1 MNREEAIKFLALVK
15 VAYPTAYKDMDK
27 ESKLA
32 TVNMWHRIFVDVPF
46 KIMEMVFERFIRTSK
61 FPPTV
66 SDIFDGLK
74 ALYWNTVGEENI
86 AYQRKDADLMKRTE
100 WVLTYTSPYRSSTP
114 QSTVN
119 YNLISDDDLQLLPNS
134 ETPKLIGREDY
145 D

>member
-1 MNREEAIKFLALVK
+1 MNKTEAIKFLALIK
-15 VAYPTAYKDMDK
+15 VAYPTAYKDMDND
-27 ESKLA
+27 SKMA
-32 TVNMWHRIFVDVPF
+32 TVNMWHRCFIDVPF
-46 KIMEMVFERFIRTSK
+46 KIMEMVFERFIRVSK

-74 ALYWNTVGEENI
+74 ALYWNTLGDENI

-100 WVLTYTSPYRSSTP
+100 WVLTYTSPYRNASPPTTSNYDLITAEDLKHLP
-114 QSTVN
+114 QA
-119 YNLISDDDLQLLPNS
+119 

>member
-32 TVNMWHRIFVDVPF
+32 TVNMWHRIFLNVPF
-46 KIMEMVFERFIRTSK
+46 KIMEMVFERFIRVSK

-74 ALYWNTVGEENI
+74 SLYWNTLGDNNI
-86 AYQRKDADLMKRTE
+86 AYQEKDSELLRRTE
-100 WVLTYTSPYRSSTP
+100 WVLTYTSPYRSASP
-114 QSTVN
+114 PVVAN
-119 YNLISDDDLQLLPNS
+119 YNLLSEEDLQLLPNS